1 MILRIVLILLTLAGI
16 GSGAF
21 DKSGYYAVFA
31 KGNLQQ
37 INQELDSM
45 KVVNFPERD
54 GFEGALLMKKA
65 GLRSSIKDKLS
76 DFKTGGKKLE
86 AAIQADSSN
95 VEFRFLRL
103 CIQENAPRF
112 LGYHSDLDRDNLYIR
127 RHFNQLSTV
136 VQDAIK
142 AYSQQS
148 HVLKLENQ

>member
-1 MILRIVLILLTLAGI
+1 MILRIVLILLALVRI
-16 GSGAF
+16 GSDEF

-54 GFEGALLMKKA
+54 GFEGALMMKKA

-76 DFKTGGKKLE
+76 DFKAGGKKLE
-86 AAIQADSSN
+86 AAIQADSTN
-95 VEFRFLRL
+95 VEYRFLRL

-112 LGYHSDLDRDNLYIR
+112 LGYHSDLDRDNVYIR
-127 RHFNQLSTV
+127 RHFKQLSPV
-136 VQDAIK
+136 VQDAVR

-148 HVLKLENQ
+148 HILKLENK